1 MNLWDK
7 ESIKCLTL
15 RKTMMQS
22 LWDSTKAVIIEKFI
36 VIQSIVETWK
46 ILNEHPNL
54 TIKGTRK
61 RRIKPTVSRRKER
74 LKNREEIK

>member
-1 MNLWDK
+1 
-7 ESIKCLTL
+7 
-15 RKTMMQS
+15 MMQS

-46 ILNEHPNL
+46 ILNEHRNL

-61 RRIKPTVSRRKER
+61 RRIKPTVSRRKEI